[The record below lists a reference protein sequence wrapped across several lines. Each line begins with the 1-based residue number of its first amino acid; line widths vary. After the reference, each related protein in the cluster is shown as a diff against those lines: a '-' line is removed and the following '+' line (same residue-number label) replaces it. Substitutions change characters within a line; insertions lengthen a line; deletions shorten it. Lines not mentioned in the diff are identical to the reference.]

1 MKTGQLHIDAKGNKH
16 VLGLREGSTEA
27 SRVVRSLLSDLIERG
42 LDADRARLWV
52 IDGGKALRK
61 AIVDCFGA
69 LALIQRCQEHKRR
82 NVIEHLPQELH
93 ASVGRALRD
102 AWDGGNAELAKKQL
116 QRLAA
121 SLNAKHP
128 GAAASLREGLDETL
142 TVQAPGITGA
152 LYRTLHT
159 TNPIENLNGSIAH
172 FTRNVKRWKDGQMTL
187 RWIAGALSD
196 AKSRFRKLRG
206 HRDMK
211 LLLAVLKTKSDEV
224 IAAERK
230 AA

>member
-1 MKTGQLHIDAKGNKH
+1 
-16 VLGLREGSTEA
+16 
-27 SRVVRSLLSDLIERG
+27 
-42 LDADRARLWV
+42 V

-61 AIVDCFGA
+61 AIVECFGA

-102 AWDGGNAELAKKQL
+102 AWGGGNAELARKQL

-128 GAAASLREGLDETL
+128 GAAASLREGLEDTL
-142 TVQAPGITGA
+142 TVQAMGITGA
-152 LYRTLHT
+152 LYRTLRT

-196 AKSRFRKLRG
+196 AKGRFRKLRG

-211 LLLAVLKTKSDEV
+211 LLLAALKAKSANVTD
-224 IAAERK
+224 AERK

>member
-1 MKTGQLHIDAKGNKH
+1 
-16 VLGLREGSTEA
+16 
-27 SRVVRSLLSDLIERG
+27 
-42 LDADRARLWV
+42 
-52 IDGGKALRK
+52 
-61 AIVDCFGA
+61 
-69 LALIQRCQEHKRR
+69 
-82 NVIEHLPQELH
+82 VIEHLPQELH

-128 GAAASLREGLDETL
+128 GAAASLREGLEDTL
-142 TVQAPGITGA
+142 TAQALGITGA
-152 LYRTLHT
+152 LYRTLRT

-172 FTRNVKRWKDGQMTL
+172 FTRNVKRWKDGQMAL

-196 AKSRFRKLRG
+196 AKGRFRKLRG
-206 HRDMK
+206 YRDMK
-211 LLLAVLKTKSDEV
+211 TLLTALKAKSAEV
-224 IAAERK
+224 TDAERK